1 MWEFAT
7 VGSPR
12 EQLGGT
18 MAKRRT
24 TADDYEAEE
33 IAKRQPRSDWSR
45 TWQAISV
52 ILSIGAI
59 VFTVGAW
66 WNKTSA
72 IETRV
77 ANLESQLQTITNKQS
92 DQSRDAAVLLQ
103 KIDQVNNSVAEIK
116 GQLQHPTTIQGTSR

>member
-1 MWEFAT
+1 
-7 VGSPR
+7 
-12 EQLGGT
+12 
-18 MAKRRT
+18 MAKRT
-24 TADDYEAEE
+24 ETEPSEFNAEE
-33 IAKRQPRSDWSR
+33 IAEALIAKRHIRSDWSR

-72 IETRV
+72 LEARV
-77 ANLESQLQTITNKQS
+77 ANLENQLQTITSKQS

-103 KIDQVNNSVAEIK
+103 KVDQISISVAEIK
-116 GQLQHPTTIQGTSR
+116 GQQQRPLQNPGMGMR